1 MNLGDRIKQLRLEKN
16 ISQKDLAK
24 HFNIAR
30 STLSQYES
38 NLRSPSDEMKLKIS
52 EYFNVSLDYLLGKTD
67 KKNFDKNNVTDK
79 INETIKNNKLQ
90 TIAAHY
96 DDDDFTDSDLE
107 DIKNFIDFVVSK
119 KKK

>member
-1 MNLGDRIKQLRLEKN
+1 MNLGDRIKQLRLEKD

-38 NLRSPSDEMKLKIS
+38 NQRTPSDEMKLKIS
-52 EYFNVSLDYLLGKTD
+52 EYFGVSLDYLLGKTD
-67 KKNFDKNNVTDK
+67 KKNFNENNIIDKVH
-79 INETIKNNKLQ
+79 ETIKNNKLQ

>member
-1 MNLGDRIKQLRLEKN
+1 MNLGDRIKQLRLEKD
-16 ISQKDLAK
+16 ISQKDLAE

-38 NLRSPSDEMKLKIS
+38 NQRTPSDEMKLKIS
-52 EYFNVSLDYLLGKTD
+52 EYFGVSLDYLLGKTD
-67 KKNFDKNNVTDK
+67 KKNFDENNFIDK
-79 INETIKNNKLQ
+79 VHETIKNNKLQ

-96 DDDDFTDSDLE
+96 DDDDFTVCDIE